1 MENSTPALSLTES
14 ILEIRQQGAF
24 LKLSPGTRPPFILGH
39 WQGWGKTHFPF
50 AGGIL
55 FYMAESK
62 QPWAVGRGLEEGAE
76 GRAV

>member
-1 MENSTPALSLTES
+1 M
-14 ILEIRQQGAF
+14 
-24 LKLSPGTRPPFILGH
+24 LGH

-55 FYMAESK
+55 FYMVESK
-62 QPWAVGRGLEEGAE
+62 QPWAVGRGPEEGAE